1 MFIQLH
7 VICIFMLFMKHQDVH
22 NDWFM
27 WTKARNVMLTCK
39 YCENICLRIS
49 RAVAVTKLSTKLW
62 NARILIELQPVQNR
76 RIFSNN
82 LIMFK
87 IDLRKLWSQRP
98 VWSSKRA
105 HRETRLKPAWS
116 RNPHK
121 RSQFK
126 MLFHIWPQR
135 YSGEIPIGSDIIH
148 VSGGDAERD
157 FEDDHL
163 APPKLSWSTID

>member
-1 MFIQLH
+1 
-7 VICIFMLFMKHQDVH
+7 
-22 NDWFM
+22 M
-27 WTKARNVMLTCK
+27 WIKARNAMRTCK

-49 RAVAVTKLSTKLW
+49 RAVAVTKLCTKLW
-62 NARILIELQPVQNR
+62 NARISNELQEIENL

-82 LIMFK
+82 LMMLK
-87 IDLRKLWSQRP
+87 IDLRKLWSHRP
-98 VWSSKRA
+98 IWS
-105 HRETRLKPAWS
+105 LKPAHHRSRFKAAWS
-116 RNPHK
+116 RNRHK

-126 MLFHIWPQR
+126 ILLHIRPQR

-163 APPKLSWSTID
+163 ALSSSHGRPWTRLIYQWFTSTQGI